1 MLVILVGRSG
11 VGKSTF
17 AEAMGCPDNWY
28 ASSKAIIEELQ
39 RRNIKVTHDSI
50 HALAV
55 ELYKKDPYWQVPR
68 ILTELQTKK
77 FLILDGPRQ
86 ACEIKRLIELYPNT
100 LVIRIEADTYT
111 RWERLKERDN
121 IDFESF
127 ERIEKDETKE
137 TELEKVFKELVD
149 ITIQNNGSIEKL
161 QKIARIFSNLLK
173 NLNLNDS
180 QGEEDCILSSPF
192 LYQPK

>member
-11 VGKSTF
+11 AGKSTF
-17 AEAMGCPDNWY
+17 TEAMNCPDNWY
-28 ASSKAIIEELQ
+28 VSSKAIIEELQ

-55 ELYKKDPYWQVPR
+55 ELYKKDSYWQVPR
-68 ILTELQTKK
+68 ILAELKEKK

-86 ACEIKRLIELYPNT
+86 ACEIKRLIELHPNT
-100 LVIRIEADTYT
+100 LVIRIEADAYS
-111 RWERLKERDN
+111 RWRRLKDRDN

-137 TELEKVFKELVD
+137 TELEEVFKELVD
-149 ITIQNNGSIEKL
+149 ITIKNNGSIERL
-161 QKIARIFSNLLK
+161 QKIARIFGNLLK
-173 NLNLNDS
+173 NLNSNGTL
-180 QGEEDCILSSPF
+180 
-192 LYQPK
+192 